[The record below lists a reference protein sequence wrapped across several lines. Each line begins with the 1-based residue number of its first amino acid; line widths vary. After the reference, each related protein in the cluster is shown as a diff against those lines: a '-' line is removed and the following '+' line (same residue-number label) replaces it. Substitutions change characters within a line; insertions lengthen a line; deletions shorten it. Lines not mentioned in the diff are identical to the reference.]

1 MKLRTRC
8 GHGKRKIPSEFPL
21 TGFFVPRTGIEPARL
36 AAHAPE
42 TCAST
47 YSATWAYFSA
57 KYSEQKIGFKPLRI
71 YSDWCPEQDS
81 NLHAV
86 NRHYPLKVACLPIS
100 PSGLKYL
107 CAAEIEVQSLN
118 FKGKTTSRDHPRAVC
133 LPSTNLKLTTNLNE
147 PKTTCAKIR
156 HQ

>member
-1 MKLRTRC
+1 MKCIQQGFECPGQESNLHALRHT
-8 GHGKRKIPSEFPL
+8 HLKR
-21 TGFFVPRTGIEPARL
+21 ARL
-36 AAHAPE
+36 PIPPPGPIF
-42 TCAST
+42 ST
-47 YSATWAYFSA
+47 E
-57 KYSEQKIGFKPLRI
+57 YSEQKIGFKPLRI
-71 YSDWCPEQDS
+71 YRDWCPEQDS

-118 FKGKTTSRDHPRAVC
+118 FKGKTISRDHPRAVC

-147 PKTTCAKIR
+147 PKTSCAKIR
-156 HQ
+156 HQYLISKQLNKII